1 VTQAKEQAKKLWEQI
16 RKESYAPK
24 AFSVLLSLCE
34 RLEALEE
41 ANERQY
47 QMGREQ
53 LLRLE
58 AAEKALKR
66 IILRSYDDM
75 AVDVPDELLASALA
89 RLGDMQEIAQ
99 EAFLAEHPP
108 KGGQEEEK
116 ENPQRLLQC
125 PHCKHQW
132 ESVFPPEAFEYCPM
146 QRCSFSFGKPE
157 YVL

>member
-58 AAEKALKR
+58 AAEKALREKDEALKDAVG
-66 IILRSYDDM
+66 IIESLMPPRPHEGSCNPESGCDGACQDFYYIAM
-75 AVDVPDELLASALA
+75 EMTHILKALSPKP
-89 RLGDMQEIAQ
+89 
-99 EAFLAEHPP
+99 EHPP

-116 ENPQRLLQC
+116 KLDLTIHTPEENT
-125 PHCKHQW
+125 
-132 ESVFPPEAFEYCPM
+132 F
-146 QRCSFSFGKPE
+146 
-157 YVL
+157 